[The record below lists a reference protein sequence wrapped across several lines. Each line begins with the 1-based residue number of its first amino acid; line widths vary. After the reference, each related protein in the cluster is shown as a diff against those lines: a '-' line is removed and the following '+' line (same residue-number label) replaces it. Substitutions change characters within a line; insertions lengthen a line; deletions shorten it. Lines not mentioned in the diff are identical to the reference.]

1 MRGLNST
8 LSRYMPLLITL
19 MVLMMLVQLIFQFG
33 PSQATMQSWRTVL
46 DQFLRTSFWYLVAA
60 SVLFWTLVAL
70 CVAHEARRLPAF
82 IVSRRWL
89 MDILD
94 RLTNKKEIEEALAE
108 EHNAV
113 YIDAASLSA
122 ALRAKVIG
130 QDTVCDDLAAQIRR
144 RLALAQR
151 GKPIGIFL
159 FAGPPGSGKTYL
171 AKRLAAELE
180 RKLLHFDMTQ
190 FARGAHSAS
199 HLFGMT
205 KGYVGSDTYGKLTG
219 GLRDFPDAVVLLDE
233 FEKAHDEVHKGF
245 LTAWNDGFVTEA
257 SDGKQISTTKAIFI
271 ATTNAATDELA
282 DLSKRYENDSDAL
295 RLTSVNVLRE
305 AGYAPEVLNR
315 IDRIFV
321 FKPLAGLDI
330 ARVCALEME
339 AMIESYGLK
348 VAEGGI
354 SAEIILALMKR
365 YQKMGLAGSSR
376 DLIRAIEER
385 MADSLIQAKQR
396 GITIIEAR
404 MEGEHVLIC
413 PSGMSRVPTEAPLGN
428 LPPQRD
434 AKDAQ

>member
-8 LSRYMPLLITL
+8 LARYMPLLIAL
-19 MVLMMLVQLIFQFG
+19 MVLMMLVQLVFQFG
-33 PSQATMQSWRTVL
+33 PSQSTMQAWRGGV
-46 DQFLRTSFWYLVAA
+46 DRFLRTFFWYLVAA
-60 SVLFWTLVAL
+60 SALLWTVVVL
-70 CVAHEARRLPAF
+70 CVAHEARRLPGF

-94 RLTNKKEIEEALAE
+94 RLTNKKAIEEALAE
-108 EHNAV
+108 EHSAV
-113 YIDAASLSA
+113 YIDAESLAA

-130 QDTVCDDLAAQIRR
+130 QDAVCDDLAAQIRR

-190 FARGAHSAS
+190 FARGPHSAS
-199 HLFGMT
+199 QLFGMN

-219 GLRDFPDAVVLLDE
+219 GLRDVPDSVVLLDE
-233 FEKAHDEVHKGF
+233 FEKAHHEVHKGF

-257 SDGKQISTTKAIFI
+257 SDGKQVSTTRAIFI

-282 DLSKRYENDSDAL
+282 DLTKRYENDPDAL
-295 RLTSVNVLRE
+295 RLASVNVLRE

-321 FKPLAGLDI
+321 FKPLAGLDV

-339 AMIESYGLK
+339 AMIESYGLT
-348 VAEGGI
+348 VAEGGL
-354 SAEIILALMKR
+354 SADIILALMKR

-376 DLIRAIEER
+376 DLIRAIEEK

-396 GITIIEAR
+396 GITVIEAR
-404 MEGEHVLIC
+404 MEGE
-413 PSGMSRVPTEAPLGN
+413 RVVIRPAATSAVSPEAPLGN

-434 AKDAQ
+434 A